1 MFSMS
6 SSEFRIL
13 PFSHGRK
20 DRKAIKERLRVQG
33 LCSLQPRRPG
43 EGHSRSACD
52 ARLASVVLFGFTVNI
67 QDASSSPTVQ

>member
-6 SSEFRIL
+6 NSEFRIL

-33 LCSLQPRRPG
+33 LCSLQPRRPETTRG
-43 EGHSRSACD
+43 RA
-52 ARLASVVLFGFTVNI
+52 
-67 QDASSSPTVQ
+67 